1 MRGVGQGAVGVAVE
15 VERAAVRV
23 VPDPKCLVA
32 EDNQLLAALRVGV
45 QHLQLVIVF
54 DPVERVFHAVGGAVM
69 VAANEPN
76 RAVKLGTDGAGVV
89 SLFVHENIAEM
100 VDDVF

>member
-54 DPVERVFHAVGGAVM
+54 DPVERVFHAIGDAVM

-76 RAVKLGTDGAGVV
+76 RAVNQIFSMSVWRLVTACR
-89 SLFVHENIAEM
+89 LFLPRGKA
-100 VDDVF
+100 